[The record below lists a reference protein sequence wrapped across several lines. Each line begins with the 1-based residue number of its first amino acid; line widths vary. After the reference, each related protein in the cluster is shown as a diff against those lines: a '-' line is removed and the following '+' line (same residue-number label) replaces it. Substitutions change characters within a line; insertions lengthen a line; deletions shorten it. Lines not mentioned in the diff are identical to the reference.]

1 MRSEHLSHCPH
12 SIEGVQWDSMPGR
25 RPTVP
30 LIYSRDDGTGRG
42 GITAGREN
50 PATARAIITDSQP
63 TQRGHRPH
71 WGLARERRSLR
82 TLKEKKMSR
91 DFLLKIRVTP
101 EEREA
106 VKAAAGYAGLTVS
119 DYVRLRLAQHR
130 VRQTAAER
138 DTARQLAR
146 IGANI
151 NQIARWANTHTSGI
165 QALDILMRLDEL
177 QTEIKALA
185 EPPCS

>member
-1 MRSEHLSHCPH
+1 
-12 SIEGVQWDSMPGR
+12 
-25 RPTVP
+25 
-30 LIYSRDDGTGRG
+30 
-42 GITAGREN
+42 
-50 PATARAIITDSQP
+50 
-63 TQRGHRPH
+63 
-71 WGLARERRSLR
+71 
-82 TLKEKKMSR
+82 MSR

-106 VKAAAGYAGLTVS
+106 VRAAAGCAGLTVS

-165 QALDILMRLDEL
+165 QALDIIMRLDEL

-185 EPPCS
+185 GPTCL

>member
-1 MRSEHLSHCPH
+1 
-12 SIEGVQWDSMPGR
+12 
-25 RPTVP
+25 
-30 LIYSRDDGTGRG
+30 
-42 GITAGREN
+42 
-50 PATARAIITDSQP
+50 
-63 TQRGHRPH
+63 
-71 WGLARERRSLR
+71 
-82 TLKEKKMSR
+82 MSR

-106 VKAAAGYAGLTVS
+106 IKATAADAGLTVS
-119 DYVRLRLAQHR
+119 DYIRLRLAHQR

-151 NQIARWANTHTSGI
+151 NQIARWANTHTSGL
-165 QALDILMRLDEL
+165 QALEVLMRLDEL
-177 QTEIKALA
+177 QADIKKYM

>member
-1 MRSEHLSHCPH
+1 
-12 SIEGVQWDSMPGR
+12 
-25 RPTVP
+25 
-30 LIYSRDDGTGRG
+30 
-42 GITAGREN
+42 
-50 PATARAIITDSQP
+50 
-63 TQRGHRPH
+63 
-71 WGLARERRSLR
+71 
-82 TLKEKKMSR
+82 MSR
-91 DFLLKIRVTP
+91 DVLLKIRVTP

-106 VKAAAGYAGLTVS
+106 VRAAAGCAGLTVS

-165 QALDILMRLDEL
+165 QALEVLMRLDEL
-177 QTEIKALA
+177 QADIKKFT